1 MRTRSA
7 VLGAAL
13 VLTGCGS
20 TVPGTATPAGA
31 LLVLADD
38 VDLGIAYTGGGGRLE
53 HVALDSSD
61 SPVLLS
67 STEFAGQAGL
77 ARGTDLSTSVP
88 VAALGENGLVSA
100 MTVAP
105 DDTVVM
111 LGDVGVQVTPSII
124 RVAPDGTELTYPLA
138 LPDVVDPI
146 SASSSLGGVGT
157 AFAPDASRVVLTDV
171 PVDSSQGFPLEL
183 GTLQVAVVDTTTG
196 AATEVVEVQLADP
209 SADVPG
215 QDALVRVEDVVI
227 GPDGGVLV
235 AVGLAGQDSRLLRF
249 DASLDGVSDVPYAR
263 PADDVGTFL
272 ALDDEGTAYLT
283 QTADG
288 VQLLRFA
295 ADATEPEV
303 VATLAEDSTVV
314 RGLAVDTSGTW
325 AYVTALTDLDLGQT
339 VTAVDL
345 ATGTQAPRTS
355 LCDEGFAGPPLL
367 GRSGET
373 LLVSA
378 QCSDVSTNQEHLY
391 VLRAA

>member
-1 MRTRSA
+1 MRTCSA
-7 VLGAAL
+7 VLGVAL
-13 VLTGCGS
+13 ALTGCSS
-20 TVPGTATPAGA
+20 TVPGTATPGGA

-53 HVALDSSD
+53 QVALDSSD

-67 STEFAGQAGL
+67 STEFVAQAGIT
-77 ARGTDLSTSVP
+77 RGTDVSTSVP
-88 VAALGENGLVSA
+88 VAALAEGSPVTA
-100 MTVAP
+100 MAVAP
-105 DDTVVM
+105 NDTVVM
-111 LGDVGVQVTPSII
+111 VGNAGVQNRPSVI
-124 RVAPDGTELTYPLA
+124 RVSPDGTERSYPLA

-146 SASSSLGGVGT
+146 RVTSSLGNVGT
-157 AFAPDASRVVLTDV
+157 AFSPHASLVVLTDV
-171 PVDSSQGFPLEL
+171 PTDDSQGFPVDL
-183 GTLQVAVVDTTTG
+183 GKLQVAVVDTTTG

-215 QDALVRVEDVVI
+215 QDPLVRVEDVVM

-249 DASLDGVSDVPYAR
+249 DASLNGVSDVPYAR

-314 RGLAVDTSGTW
+314 RGLAVDPSGTW
-325 AYVTALTDLDLGQT
+325 GYVTALTDTELGQT

-345 ATGTQAPRTS
+345 ATGVQAPRTS